1 MDRFGIF
8 AGITAVC
15 LGAGSAIALIASH
28 SQPQNLQH
36 IRYEQDGKE
45 IDKSTYDREF
55 KKNPASVAECT
66 RGNAT
71 SEVQCAGG

>member
-1 MDRFGIF
+1 MRLQDIF
-8 AGITAVC
+8 AGLVALS
-15 LGAGSAIALIASH
+15 LGAAITLIAL
-28 SQPQNLQH
+28 QPKETLQH

-66 RGNAT
+66 RDNAT